1 VFRVISVRCD
11 SQNQQQGKMTK
22 AEGNGL
28 RCSHRSAG
36 DCARSVEGE
45 ETREHSEIGKVG
57 RKQPESD

>member
-1 VFRVISVRCD
+1 MIPVRCD

-36 DCARSVEGE
+36 DCARSEEGE
-45 ETREHSEIGKVG
+45 EMCGHSEIGKVG
-57 RKQPESD
+57 RQQPEFEEGE